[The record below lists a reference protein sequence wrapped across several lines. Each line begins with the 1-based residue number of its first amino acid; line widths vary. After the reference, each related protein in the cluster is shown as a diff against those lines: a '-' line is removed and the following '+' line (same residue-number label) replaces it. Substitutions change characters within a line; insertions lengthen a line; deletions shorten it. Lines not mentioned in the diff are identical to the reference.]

1 MPSVLVLVV
10 ASVGFS
16 EAPTRE
22 ERFAGTLVAQA
33 DLPSPPPPAVGT
45 PSLVDTAALQAEL
58 SQLQAT
64 RPALTGPIVLMS
76 VGAGAILLGSVLMA
90 AFWPMIAIV
99 IGIPLV
105 GLGALVGIAGVVLLI
120 VGIAQL
126 PGRIAS
132 RHRHDLRVRELET
145 RLAAPAPATS
155 QAPRDLEPGLVL
167 ATF

>member
-1 MPSVLVLVV
+1 
-10 ASVGFS
+10 
-16 EAPTRE
+16 
-22 ERFAGTLVAQA
+22 
-33 DLPSPPPPAVGT
+33 
-45 PSLVDTAALQAEL
+45 
-58 SQLQAT
+58 
-64 RPALTGPIVLMS
+64 MS

-132 RHRHDLRVRELET
+132 RHRQDLRVRELET